1 MSEKM
6 SEKMDTA
13 FNVRAPKEW
22 VDALRADAAKNE
34 RSIQGTVRLAVKE
47 YLERRGLLGK

>member
-1 MSEKM
+1 MSG
-6 SEKMDTA
+6 KMDTA
-13 FNVRAPKEW
+13 FNVRAPHEL
-22 VDALRADAAKNE
+22 VTALRMDAAVNE